1 MKRRNLVVT
10 TIVSAGLALGVTVQA
25 KEREHEE
32 QTINSSDVPAAV
44 QQAAQ
49 AEAKG
54 GTIVRWE
61 KEGANF
67 EAVIEK
73 NGKQIG
79 VVMDA
84 NGKVLNRHNE
94 AKEHKEKGEKY

>member
-73 NGKQIG
+73 NGKQVG
-79 VVMDA
+79 VEMDA

-94 AKEHKEKGEKY
+94 AKEHKEKGEKH

>member
-1 MKRRNLVVT
+1 MKRKNLVVT
-10 TIVSAGLALGVTVQA
+10 TIVSAGLALGATGQA

-32 QTINSSDVPAAV
+32 QTINSSDVPAVV

-61 KEGANF
+61 KESANF

-73 NGKQIG
+73 NGKQTGIE
-79 VVMDA
+79 MDA
-84 NGKVLNRHNE
+84 TGKVLSRHNE